1 MSHELRTPLNAILG
15 MTEAMQEGILGSI
28 NDRQI
33 KALLTIERSGNHL
46 LSLIND
52 ILDVAKIESGKIT
65 LDLTAT
71 SIQML
76 CQSSLV
82 FIRQQAHQKSIQ
94 LIEKI
99 SKDLPDLMVDER
111 RIRQVLINLL
121 NNAVKFTPEGGSIT
135 LEISRLTS
143 EQMPTSFTPD
153 TMAYLQVAVIDTG
166 IGIPAEHISKL
177 FQPFMQIDSA
187 LNRKYEGTGLGLTLV
202 KRIVELHGGRVWLT
216 SESGVG
222 SSFMF
227 ALPYNEVTSS
237 SSQNRCLAALD
248 LENTPEKSQ
257 RDPSWSPLI
266 LITEDN
272 EASIVTFASYL
283 EAKGYRM
290 LLARDG
296 QEAIAIAKAHQP
308 DLILMDIQMP
318 VIDGIVATQQIRSD
332 PNLIDIPIIALTA
345 LAMTGDRERCLEAG
359 ANDYLSKP
367 VKLKT
372 LDQMIQTHLK
382 ICND

>member
-1 MSHELRTPLNAILG
+1 
-15 MTEAMQEGILGSI
+15 
-28 NDRQI
+28 
-33 KALLTIERSGNHL
+33 
-46 LSLIND
+46 
-52 ILDVAKIESGKIT
+52 
-65 LDLTAT
+65 
-71 SIQML
+71 
-76 CQSSLV
+76 
-82 FIRQQAHQKSIQ
+82 
-94 LIEKI
+94 
-99 SKDLPDLMVDER
+99 
-111 RIRQVLINLL
+111 
-121 NNAVKFTPEGGSIT
+121 
-135 LEISRLTS
+135 
-143 EQMPTSFTPD
+143 
-153 TMAYLQVAVIDTG
+153 MAYLQVAVIDTG

-237 SSQNRCLAALD
+237 SQNLCLAALD

-257 RDPSWSPLI
+257 RDQSWSPLI

-290 LLARDG
+290 LLARNG

-318 VIDGIVATQQIRSD
+318 GIDGIEATQQIRCD
-332 PNLIDIPIIALTA
+332 PNLINVPIIALTA
-345 LAMTGDRERCLEAG
+345 LAMTGDRERCLEDG

-367 VKLKT
+367 VKLKA
-372 LDQMIQTHLK
+372 LDQMIHTHLK
-382 ICND
+382 ICNDE